1 MPSADEGEGE
11 EGVEA
16 EEVRT
21 VDVPVRMPVKPAAR
35 EEAEEPRVVAAVVAD
50 DDDDKGARAA
60 PALRYRFSVPKAVSF
75 VSADA
80 SAIEGPRPRDVVM
93 REITDSTADPPLAPA
108 PAPLRPPLLQEEGE
122 RSSRRRPIKRGDRE
136 EGGESRFS

>member
-1 MPSADEGEGE
+1 M
-11 EGVEA
+11 
-16 EEVRT
+16 
-21 VDVPVRMPVKPAAR
+21 DVPPPVRMPVKPAAR
-35 EEAEEPRVVAAVVAD
+35 EEAEEPRVVVAAVVAD

-93 REITDSTADPPLAPA
+93 REITDSTADPPPA
-108 PAPLRPPLLQEEGE
+108 PAPFRSPPPLLQEEGE

-136 EGGESRFS
+136 EGGESRLLSSS